1 MKVYFMKKALE
12 LAKISYK
19 NFDVPVGCVIV
30 KDKKII
36 GQGYNQ
42 KEKNKNPLCHA
53 EINAIN
59 SACKNLNSYHLEDCD
74 MYVTLEPC
82 LMCVGAIIN
91 ARIKNLY
98 FGAYNYRFGAV
109 LSHVELLKDGGF
121 NHKTNYQGGI
131 LKEES
136 ARLLNSFFE
145 KLRNSSR

>member
-1 MKVYFMKKALE
+1 
-12 LAKISYK
+12 
-19 NFDVPVGCVIV
+19 
-30 KDKKII
+30 
-36 GQGYNQ
+36 
-42 KEKNKNPLCHA
+42 
-53 EINAIN
+53 
-59 SACKNLNSYHLEDCD
+59 
-74 MYVTLEPC
+74 
-82 LMCVGAIIN
+82 MCVGAIIN

-121 NHKTNYQGGI
+121 NHKTKYQGGI